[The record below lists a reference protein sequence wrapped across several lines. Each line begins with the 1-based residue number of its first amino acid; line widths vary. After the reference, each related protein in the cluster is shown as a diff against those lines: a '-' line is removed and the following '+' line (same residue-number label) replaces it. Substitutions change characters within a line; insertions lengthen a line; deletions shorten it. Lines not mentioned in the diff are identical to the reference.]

1 MIEQNL
7 TKYKQTKGKTGLED
21 VFEKT
26 NRSLMRLSRTLTPI
40 LYTRAGKYRQDPM
53 GAKLKPIP
61 VLQSMEELAT
71 MDSRSDEYKSLQTL
85 LSKDRNKVSDAL
97 DSALRII
104 RDVTDE

>member
-1 MIEQNL
+1 
-7 TKYKQTKGKTGLED
+7 
-21 VFEKT
+21 
-26 NRSLMRLSRTLTPI
+26 
-40 LYTRAGKYRQDPM
+40 M